1 MENHSKTLVS
11 WRDLNYPL
19 KKKGNSKEKKE
30 KQKLR
35 NKLLISFKI
44 ILVGLILIS
53 CGKTN
58 KLENV
63 DKILLFGDSLMSGY
77 GLKENQVLSVILE
90 NDLKEAGYNIKIIN
104 GSVSG
109 DTSED
114 GLDRIEEYTSGGD
127 IDLIVLGLGANDML
141 RRINPDQTENNL
153 RKIIEIIKTKN
164 IKIILAGMKASPTN
178 GLAYKK
184 KFDDI
189 FPKLAEEYDLTLIP
203 FLLKKVA
210 LNPKLNQSD
219 GIHPNFEGAKV
230 ISETIKESIINFD

>member
-1 MENHSKTLVS
+1 MK
-11 WRDLNYPL
+11 
-19 KKKGNSKEKKE
+19 
-30 KQKLR
+30 
-35 NKLLISFKI
+35 NKLLIFFEI
-44 ILVGLILIS
+44 ILVSFTLIS
-53 CGKTN
+53 CGETN

-63 DKILLFGDSLMSGY
+63 NKILLFGDSLMSGY
-77 GLKENQVLSVILE
+77 GLKEDQTLSIILE
-90 NDLKEAGYNIKIIN
+90 NDLKEAGYNIKVIN

-114 GLDRIEEYTSGGD
+114 GLYRIDEYTSGSD

-141 RRINPDQTENNL
+141 RRINPDQTEGNL

-189 FPKLAEEYDLTLIP
+189 FPKLAKEYDLNLIP

-219 GIHPNFEGAKV
+219 GIHPNYEGAKV
-230 ISETIKESIINFD
+230 ISKTIKESIINLE

>member
-1 MENHSKTLVS
+1 MK
-11 WRDLNYPL
+11 
-19 KKKGNSKEKKE
+19 
-30 KQKLR
+30 
-35 NKLLISFKI
+35 NKLLIFFKTHLI
-44 ILVGLILIS
+44 SLILIS
-53 CGKTN
+53 CSENN

-63 DKILLFGDSLMSGY
+63 NKILLFGDSLMSGY
-77 GLKENQVLSVILE
+77 GLKEDQTLSIILE
-90 NDLKEAGYNIKIIN
+90 NDLKEAGYNIKVIN

-114 GLDRIEEYTSGGD
+114 GLDRIDEYTSGGD

-219 GIHPNFEGAKV
+219 GIHPNYEGAKV
-230 ISETIKESIINFD
+230 ISETIKESIINLD

>member
-1 MENHSKTLVS
+1 MK
-11 WRDLNYPL
+11 
-19 KKKGNSKEKKE
+19 
-30 KQKLR
+30 
-35 NKLLISFKI
+35 NKLLIFFKTLLI
-44 ILVGLILIS
+44 SLILIS
-53 CGKTN
+53 CSENN

-63 DKILLFGDSLMSGY
+63 NKILLFGDSLMSGY
-77 GLKENQVLSVILE
+77 GLKKNQALSIILE
-90 NDLKEAGYNIKIIN
+90 NDLKETGYNIRVIN

-109 DTSED
+109 YTSED
-114 GLDRIEEYTSGGD
+114 GLYRIEEYTSGGD

-153 RKIIEIIKTKN
+153 RKIIKIIKAKN

-184 KFDDI
+184 RFDDI

>member
-1 MENHSKTLVS
+1 
-11 WRDLNYPL
+11 
-19 KKKGNSKEKKE
+19 
-30 KQKLR
+30 
-35 NKLLISFKI
+35 
-44 ILVGLILIS
+44 
-53 CGKTN
+53 
-58 KLENV
+58 
-63 DKILLFGDSLMSGY
+63 MSGY
-77 GLKENQVLSVILE
+77 GLKKNQALSIILE
-90 NDLKEAGYNIKIIN
+90 NDFKETGYNIRVIN

-109 DTSED
+109 DTSGD
-114 GLDRIEEYTSGGD
+114 GLYRIEEYTSGGD
-127 IDLIVLGLGANDML
+127 VDLIVLGLGANDML

-189 FPKLAEEYDLTLIP
+189 FPNLAEEYDLNLIP

-219 GIHPNFEGAKV
+219 GIHPNFEGVKV
-230 ISETIKESIINFD
+230 ISETIKESLIHLD

>member
-1 MENHSKTLVS
+1 MK
-11 WRDLNYPL
+11 
-19 KKKGNSKEKKE
+19 
-30 KQKLR
+30 
-35 NKLLISFKI
+35 NKLLIFFEI
-44 ILVGLILIS
+44 ILVSFTLIS
-53 CGKTN
+53 CGETN

-63 DKILLFGDSLMSGY
+63 NKILLFGDSLMSGY
-77 GLKENQVLSVILE
+77 GLKEDQTLSIILE
-90 NDLKEAGYNIKIIN
+90 NDLKEAGYNIKVIN

-114 GLDRIEEYTSGGD
+114 GLYRIDEYTSGSD

-141 RRINPDQTENNL
+141 RRINPNQTEGNL

-189 FPKLAEEYDLTLIP
+189 FPKLAKEYDLNLIP

-219 GIHPNFEGAKV
+219 GIHPNYEGAKV
-230 ISETIKESIINFD
+230 ISKTIKESIINLE

>member
-1 MENHSKTLVS
+1 MT
-11 WRDLNYPL
+11 
-19 KKKGNSKEKKE
+19 
-30 KQKLR
+30 
-35 NKLLISFKI
+35 
-44 ILVGLILIS
+44 S
-53 CGKTN
+53 CSKTN
-58 KLENV
+58 KLDDVNE
-63 DKILLFGDSLMSGY
+63 ILLFGDSLMSGY
-77 GLKENQVLSVILE
+77 GLKENQALSIILE
-90 NDLKEAGYNIKIIN
+90 NDLKEAGYNIKVVN

-114 GLDRIEEYTSGGD
+114 GLDRIEEYTPDSD

-153 RKIIEIIKTKN
+153 RKIIEIIKTRN

-189 FPKLAEEYDLTLIP
+189 FPKLAEEYDLNLIP

-210 LNPKLNQSD
+210 LNPKFNQSD
-219 GIHPNFEGAKV
+219 GIHPNYEGAKV
-230 ISETIKESIINFD
+230 ISETIKESIINLD

>member
-1 MENHSKTLVS
+1 MK
-11 WRDLNYPL
+11 
-19 KKKGNSKEKKE
+19 
-30 KQKLR
+30 
-35 NKLLISFKI
+35 NKLLIFFKTFLI
-44 ILVGLILIS
+44 SLILIS
-53 CGKTN
+53 CSENN

-63 DKILLFGDSLMSGY
+63 NKILLFGDSLMSGY
-77 GLKENQVLSVILE
+77 GLKENQALSIILE
-90 NDLKEAGYNIKIIN
+90 NDLKETGYNIRVIN

-109 DTSED
+109 DTSGD
-114 GLDRIEEYTSGGD
+114 GLYRIEEYTSGGD
-127 IDLIVLGLGANDML
+127 VDLIVLGLGANDML
-141 RRINPDQTENNL
+141 RRINPDQTESNL

-184 KFDDI
+184 RFDDI

>member
-1 MENHSKTLVS
+1 MT
-11 WRDLNYPL
+11 
-19 KKKGNSKEKKE
+19 
-30 KQKLR
+30 
-35 NKLLISFKI
+35 
-44 ILVGLILIS
+44 S
-53 CGKTN
+53 CSKTN
-58 KLENV
+58 KLDDVNE
-63 DKILLFGDSLMSGY
+63 ILLFGDSLMSGY
-77 GLKENQVLSVILE
+77 GLKENQALSIILE
-90 NDLKEAGYNIKIIN
+90 NDLKEAGYNIKVVN

-114 GLDRIEEYTSGGD
+114 GLDRIEEYTPDSD

-164 IKIILAGMKASPTN
+164 IKIILAGMKASPAN

-189 FPKLAEEYDLTLIP
+189 FPHLAKEYDLNLIP

-219 GIHPNFEGAKV
+219 GIHPNYEGAKV
-230 ISETIKESIINFD
+230 ISETIKESIINLD

>member
-1 MENHSKTLVS
+1 MK
-11 WRDLNYPL
+11 
-19 KKKGNSKEKKE
+19 
-30 KQKLR
+30 
-35 NKLLISFKI
+35 NKLLIFFKTLLI
-44 ILVGLILIS
+44 SLILIS
-53 CGKTN
+53 CSENN

-63 DKILLFGDSLMSGY
+63 NKILLFGDSLMSGY
-77 GLKENQVLSVILE
+77 GLKKNQALSIILE
-90 NDLKEAGYNIKIIN
+90 NDLKETGYNIKIIN

-141 RRINPDQTENNL
+141 RRINPDQTESNL
-153 RKIIEIIKTKN
+153 RNIIEIIKTNN
-164 IKIILAGMKASPTN
+164 INIILAGMKASPTN

-184 KFDDI
+184 KFDNI
-189 FPKLAEEYDLTLIP
+189 FPKLAEEYDLALIP

-219 GIHPNFEGAKV
+219 GIHPNYEGARV
-230 ISETIKESIINFD
+230 ISKTIKESIINLE

>member
-1 MENHSKTLVS
+1 MK
-11 WRDLNYPL
+11 
-19 KKKGNSKEKKE
+19 
-30 KQKLR
+30 
-35 NKLLISFKI
+35 NKLLIFFKTFLI
-44 ILVGLILIS
+44 SLILIS
-53 CGKTN
+53 CSENN

-63 DKILLFGDSLMSGY
+63 NKILLFGDSLMSGY
-77 GLKENQVLSVILE
+77 GLKENQALSIILE
-90 NDLKEAGYNIKIIN
+90 NDLKETGYNIRVIN

-109 DTSED
+109 DTSGD
-114 GLDRIEEYTSGGD
+114 GLYRIEEYTSGGD
-127 IDLIVLGLGANDML
+127 VDLIVLGLGANDML

-219 GIHPNFEGAKV
+219 GIHPNYEGAKV
-230 ISETIKESIINFD
+230 ISKTIKESIINLE

>member
-1 MENHSKTLVS
+1 MK
-11 WRDLNYPL
+11 
-19 KKKGNSKEKKE
+19 
-30 KQKLR
+30 
-35 NKLLISFKI
+35 NKLLIFFKTLLI
-44 ILVGLILIS
+44 SLILNS
-53 CGKTN
+53 CSDTN

-63 DKILLFGDSLMSGY
+63 NKILLFGDSLMSGY
-77 GLKENQVLSVILE
+77 GLKEDQTLSIILG
-90 NDLKEAGYNIKIIN
+90 NDLKDAGYNIKVIN

-230 ISETIKESIINFD
+230 ISETIKESIINFN

>member
-1 MENHSKTLVS
+1 MKNK
-11 WRDLNYPL
+11 PL
-19 KKKGNSKEKKE
+19 
-30 KQKLR
+30 LF
-35 NKLLISFKI
+35 FKI
-44 ILVGLILIS
+44 ILISLVMIS
-53 CGKTN
+53 CSETN
-58 KLENV
+58 KLNNINNV
-63 DKILLFGDSLMSGY
+63 LLFGDSLMSGY
-77 GLKENQVLSVILE
+77 GLKENQTLSIILE
-90 NDLKEAGYNIKIIN
+90 NDLKDAGYNIKVLN

-109 DTSED
+109 NTSKD
-114 GLDRIEEYTSGGD
+114 GLDRIGEYTSNND

-141 RRINPDQTENNL
+141 RRINPDQTESNL

-189 FPKLAEEYDLTLIP
+189 FPKLAEEYDLALIP

-230 ISETIKESIINFD
+230 ISETIKKTIINFN

>member
-1 MENHSKTLVS
+1 
-11 WRDLNYPL
+11 
-19 KKKGNSKEKKE
+19 
-30 KQKLR
+30 
-35 NKLLISFKI
+35 
-44 ILVGLILIS
+44 
-53 CGKTN
+53 
-58 KLENV
+58 
-63 DKILLFGDSLMSGY
+63 MSGH
-77 GLKENQVLSVILE
+77 GLKEDQTLSIMLE
-90 NDLKEAGYNIKIIN
+90 NDLKDAGYNIKIVN

-114 GLDRIEEYTSGGD
+114 GLDRIEEYVSNSD

-141 RRINPDQTENNL
+141 RRIDPDQTENNL

-189 FPKLAEEYDLTLIP
+189 FTNLAEEYDLTLIP

-219 GIHPNFEGAKV
+219 GIHPNFEGTKV
-230 ISETIKESIINFD
+230 ISETIKKSIINLD

>member
-1 MENHSKTLVS
+1 MK
-11 WRDLNYPL
+11 
-19 KKKGNSKEKKE
+19 
-30 KQKLR
+30 
-35 NKLLISFKI
+35 NKLLIFFKTLLI
-44 ILVGLILIS
+44 SLILIS
-53 CGKTN
+53 CSENN

-63 DKILLFGDSLMSGY
+63 NKILLFGDSLMSGY
-77 GLKENQVLSVILE
+77 GLKEDQTLSIILE
-90 NDLKEAGYNIKIIN
+90 NDLKYAGYNIRVIN

-114 GLDRIEEYTSGGD
+114 GLDRIEEYISGGD

-141 RRINPDQTENNL
+141 RRINPDQTESNL

-189 FPKLAEEYDLTLIP
+189 FPKLAKEYDLNLIP

-219 GIHPNFEGAKV
+219 GIHPNYEGAKV
-230 ISETIKESIINFD
+230 ISETIKESIIN